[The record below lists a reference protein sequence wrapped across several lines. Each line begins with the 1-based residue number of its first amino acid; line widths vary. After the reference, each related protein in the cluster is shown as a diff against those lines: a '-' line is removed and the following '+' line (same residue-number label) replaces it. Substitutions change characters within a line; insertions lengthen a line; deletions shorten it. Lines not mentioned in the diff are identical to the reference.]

1 MAQSTALKD
10 VTALVREDLE
20 RVSATV
26 REALL
31 PDRSELEP
39 LLAHVGSYQGK
50 QLRPALVLL
59 IARALDG
66 LQDSHFEVA
75 AIIEMIHVAT
85 LVHDD
90 ILDGALVRRSMP
102 SLNAIHGHEVSVLLG
117 DYLYAKAF
125 HMSVCMPD
133 QVCSRV
139 LADVTRVICQGE
151 ITQMLHRYDLA
162 TDEELY
168 FKVIREKTGVLYGAA
183 SQLGA
188 AYAGADA
195 ETIRCCQTFGLSLGT
210 AFQIIDDCLDVEG
223 EEAIVGKSL
232 GTDFGK
238 GKLTLPFL
246 ELYANLDEARRRR
259 FDEIFQDQ
267 HLEGRQETLIR
278 EFDLG
283 PGLAY
288 AHDRA
293 DDALREALNSLS
305 GLPDNEYVEALRAMA
320 DFVLNRRN

>member
-1 MAQSTALKD
+1 MAQTTALKD

-20 RVSATV
+20 IVSTTV

-31 PDRSELEP
+31 PDRTELEP
-39 LLAHVGSYQGK
+39 LLAHVGGYQGK
-50 QLRPALVLL
+50 QLRPAMVLL
-59 IARALDG
+59 MARAIGG
-66 LQDSHFEVA
+66 LKETHYQVA
-75 AIIEMIHVAT
+75 AIIEMIHMAT

-139 LADVTRVICQGE
+139 LAEVTRIICQGE
-151 ITQMLHRYDLA
+151 ITQMLHRFDVA
-162 TDEELY
+162 TDEDLY

-183 SQLGA
+183 SELGA
-188 AYAGADA
+188 SYAGANA
-195 ETIRCCQTFGLSLGT
+195 EKIRFCKVFGISLGT

-223 EEAIVGKSL
+223 EEAVVGKSL

-246 ELYANLDEARRRR
+246 KLYADLDDPGRRR

-267 HLEGRQETLIR
+267 KLEGRQETLIR
-278 EFDLG
+278 EFDLR

-305 GLPDNEYVEALRAMA
+305 GLPDNEYVDALRAMA